1 MDRRCA
7 LYRHYSSSGDLLYVG
22 ISNNVHVRT
31 KQHMEG
37 SHWADEIARIE
48 VDFHPDRPTASTA
61 EAKAVREL
69 NPKYNRVRFASPG
82 VPKPSVG
89 EDIPQQII
97 VKVEHH
103 NVEVKAA
110 YKLKDAADAFGIN
123 IVILKREIEAGNVK
137 CFKLPNTVGTGEIVY
152 LSGWSLVDWI
162 KSLEDKQ

>member
-1 MDRRCA
+1 
-7 LYRHYSSSGDLLYVG
+7 
-22 ISNNVHVRT
+22 
-31 KQHMEG
+31 MEG
-37 SHWADEIARIE
+37 SGWADEIARIE
-48 VDFHPDRPTASTA
+48 VEYHPDRPTASAA

-69 NPKYNRVRFASPG
+69 NPRYNRVRFTSPDAPKASA
-82 VPKPSVG
+82 SD
-89 EDIPQQII
+89 EIPRHTII
-97 VKVEHH
+97 RVEHLD
-103 NVEVKAA
+103 VSIKAA